1 MLYLAAMVQNQ
12 TTFSQNVVFAHT
24 VASLGFSGGTAL
36 AGIIVPRLL
45 VLLGWR
51 GLMAIEAAV
60 MLHTIPLSYCFI
72 NCRMKQTQSL
82 SFVVIDETQNL
93 TQIRQSKLKLKN
105 AAEMCLKLTVR
116 SFDFRLFLSGIFL
129 IFCLARIGGFGA
141 FYSIIAHTPGRAVH
155 EGLSLQQGTQLVS
168 AMSFATFASRPF
180 LAALTFKYYLN
191 EVTIA
196 AVCAPLAAL
205 ATTAVALFSDNYP
218 VLVTLYALNGLA
230 LGNGGYYY
238 HY

>member
-12 TTFSQNVVFAHT
+12 TTFAQNVVFAHT

-36 AGIIVPRLL
+36 AGIIVPRLI

-51 GLMAIEAAV
+51 GLMAMEAAV

-72 NCRMKQTQSL
+72 NCRVKQTQSL
-82 SFVVIDETQNL
+82 SLFVIDETQNL
-93 TQIRQSKLKLKN
+93 THIHRAKLKLKN
-105 AAEMCLKLTVR
+105 AAETCLKLTVR
-116 SFDFRLFLSGIFL
+116 SFDFRLFLSGVFL
-129 IFCLARIGGFGA
+129 TFCLARIGGCGA

-168 AMSFATFASRPF
+168 AMSFTTFASRPL
-180 LAALTFKYYLN
+180 LAALTLKYHLN

-196 AVCAPLAAL
+196 AVCAPLA
-205 ATTAVALFSDNYP
+205 TFVTIAVALLSDNYP

-230 LGNGGYYY
+230 LGNCSYYY